1 MILFVAARVGE
12 YRQSHKTTNIIFN
25 THTRTDVFSQHL
37 TCVLYFHVPYIRFL
51 IAVTYLHYRFQRPVG
66 LKNVGQTCWFSA
78 VIQSLFY
85 LPAFRHLV
93 LNYTPPSAPP
103 QVNGMTPSL
112 VDPRRKRICEFML
125 ELRKLFALMVASQR
139 KYVDPSKAVE
149 LLRGSVGGGGG
160 GNGSSVI
167 ATDNIQQDVSEF
179 THLVLEWVEDAFKK
193 AEPASSDVMK
203 APAAAAA
210 ASSST
215 KEEDLMDDA
224 ENVDPNKQQLDSA
237 EREKSV
243 TTEVPEPATAAE
255 SPDDREASLAENPI
269 SELFYGRMQV
279 EGKRQGCDFERSEQ
293 FGQYPLQV
301 NNFFDLHESLEN
313 STAHEK
319 IIPSAG
325 DSEEGDDWQ
334 EQWLTKVPPLLMFSL
349 SRFQFNQERRH
360 AEKIHNRF
368 EFPEKLFMDRYVAG
382 NKVATRVKREE
393 VRRLKVNKEDLQAKL
408 NKYTEFAGSSTADSC
423 EEPPA
428 KKMPMPIQLV
438 LQYAM
443 DFASTPQ
450 PSSDVNMA
458 SPLDGSNLLQQNQQ
472 QPSLM
477 KTAASNLMQVD
488 SPCGSPK
495 MTPASS
501 VTNLA
506 TGTSEPMEMDEPVV
520 DVAPVIVEANKSSSS
535 VSCDNNIS
543 DAAVAPSPGSKD
555 GRVPTA
561 NAPCPRHVSDVELQ
575 VIKVSRKCSNLTN
588 VMHNCIMSY
597 EYDES

>member
-1 MILFVAARVGE
+1 M
-12 YRQSHKTTNIIFN
+12 
-25 THTRTDVFSQHL
+25 
-37 TCVLYFHVPYIRFL
+37 
-51 IAVTYLHYRFQRPVG
+51 
-66 LKNVGQTCWFSA
+66 KNVGQTCWFSA

-85 LPAFRHLV
+85 LPAFRQLV
-93 LNYTPPSAPP
+93 LNYTPPPAPP
-103 QVNGMTPSL
+103 QVNGMMPST

-193 AEPASSDVMK
+193 AEPPSDSNMMK
-203 APAAAAA
+203 AAAA

-215 KEEDLMDDA
+215 KDEDLMDDA

-243 TTEVPEPATAAE
+243 TTEEPEHATAE
-255 SPDDREASLAENPI
+255 SPDRDASLAENPI

-301 NNFFDLHESLEN
+301 NNFSDLHESLEN

-319 IIPSAG
+319 IIPPG
-325 DSEEGDDWQ
+325 DSDEGDDWQ
-334 EQWLTKVPPLLMFSL
+334 EQWLTKVPPLLIFSL

-368 EFPEKLFMDRYVAG
+368 EFPEKLFMDRYVVA

-408 NKYTEFAGSSTADSC
+408 NKYTEFAGSSSTADSC

-428 KKMPMPIQLV
+428 KKMPIPIQLV

-501 VTNLA
+501 VTNL
-506 TGTSEPMEMDEPVV
+506 TSGTSEPMEMDEPVV
-520 DVAPVIVEANKSSSS
+520 DAAPVTVEANKSSTS

-543 DAAVAPSPGSKD
+543 DASVAPSPGSKD

-575 VIKVSRKCSNLTN
+575 VIKVITN
-588 VMHNCIMSY
+588 
-597 EYDES
+597 

>member
-1 MILFVAARVGE
+1 M
-12 YRQSHKTTNIIFN
+12 
-25 THTRTDVFSQHL
+25 
-37 TCVLYFHVPYIRFL
+37 
-51 IAVTYLHYRFQRPVG
+51 
-66 LKNVGQTCWFSA
+66 
-78 VIQSLFY
+78 IQSLFY
-85 LPAFRHLV
+85 LPAFRQLV
-93 LNYTPPSAPP
+93 LNYTPPPAPP
-103 QVNGMTPSL
+103 QVNGMMPSTI
-112 VDPRRKRICEFML
+112 DPRRKRICEFML

-149 LLRGSVGGGGG
+149 LLRGSVGGGG
-160 GNGSSVI
+160 NASSVI

-193 AEPASSDVMK
+193 SEPSEPSVMK
-203 APAAAAA
+203 APA
-210 ASSST
+210 SSST
-215 KEEDLMDDA
+215 TDEDLMDDA

-243 TTEVPEPATAAE
+243 TTEEPEPANAE
-255 SPDDREASLAENPI
+255 STDRDASLIENPI

-301 NNFFDLHESLEN
+301 NNFSDLHESLEN

-319 IIPSAG
+319 IIPPG
-325 DSEEGDDWQ
+325 DSDEGDDWQ
-334 EQWLTKVPPLLMFSL
+334 EQWLTKVPPLLIFSL

-368 EFPEKLFMDRYVAG
+368 EFPEKLFMDRYVVA
-382 NKVATRVKREE
+382 NKDATRVKREE
-393 VRRLKVNKEDLQAKL
+393 VRRLKINKEDLLAKL
-408 NKYTEFAGSSTADSC
+408 KKYTEFAGISTTDSG
-423 EEPPA
+423 EEAPA

-472 QPSLM
+472 QPNLL
-477 KTAASNLMQVD
+477 KAAASNLMQVD

-501 VTNLA
+501 VTNL
-506 TGTSEPMEMDEPVV
+506 TSGTSEPMEMDEPVV
-520 DVAPVIVEANKSSSS
+520 DARPVIVEANKSSTS
-535 VSCDNNIS
+535 VSCDNTIC
-543 DAAVAPSPGSKD
+543 DAPVAPPPGSRD
-555 GRVPTA
+555 GRVQTA

-575 VIKVSRKCSNLTN
+575 VIKVISNHSSNSLL
-588 VMHNCIMSY
+588 C
-597 EYDES
+597 EYKP

>member
-1 MILFVAARVGE
+1 
-12 YRQSHKTTNIIFN
+12 
-25 THTRTDVFSQHL
+25 
-37 TCVLYFHVPYIRFL
+37 
-51 IAVTYLHYRFQRPVG
+51 
-66 LKNVGQTCWFSA
+66 
-78 VIQSLFY
+78 
-85 LPAFRHLV
+85 
-93 LNYTPPSAPP
+93 
-103 QVNGMTPSL
+103 
-112 VDPRRKRICEFML
+112 ML

-193 AEPASSDVMK
+193 AEPPSDSNMMK
-203 APAAAAA
+203 AAAA

-215 KEEDLMDDA
+215 KDEDLMDDA

-243 TTEVPEPATAAE
+243 TTEEPEHATAE
-255 SPDDREASLAENPI
+255 SPDRDASLAENPI

-301 NNFFDLHESLEN
+301 NNFSDLHESLEN

-319 IIPSAG
+319 IIPPG
-325 DSEEGDDWQ
+325 DSDEGDDWQ
-334 EQWLTKVPPLLMFSL
+334 EQWLTKVPPLLIFSL

-368 EFPEKLFMDRYVAG
+368 EFPEKLFMDRYVVA

-408 NKYTEFAGSSTADSC
+408 NKYTEFAGSSSTADSC

-428 KKMPMPIQLV
+428 KKMPIPIQLV

-501 VTNLA
+501 VTNL
-506 TGTSEPMEMDEPVV
+506 TSGTSEPMEMDEPVV
-520 DVAPVIVEANKSSSS
+520 DAAPVTVEANKSSTS

-543 DAAVAPSPGSKD
+543 DASVAPSPGSKD

-575 VIKVSRKCSNLTN
+575 VIKVITN
-588 VMHNCIMSY
+588 
-597 EYDES
+597 

>member
-1 MILFVAARVGE
+1 MPLKKIGIHF
-12 YRQSHKTTNIIFN
+12 SDDSFTTVPPMLNCASALFN
-25 THTRTDVFSQHL
+25 TRN
-37 TCVLYFHVPYIRFL
+37 
-51 IAVTYLHYRFQRPVG
+51 YLFQRPVG

-103 QVNGMTPSL
+103 QLNGMMPAV
-112 VDPRRKRICEFML
+112 VDSRRKRIYEFML

-149 LLRGSVGGGGG
+149 LLRGSVGGSGGG
-160 GNGSSVI
+160 GGGSGSSAI
-167 ATDNIQQDVSEF
+167 AADNIQQDVSEF

-193 AEPASSDVMK
+193 VDPSSADATKAPASSSAKD
-203 APAAAAA
+203 
-210 ASSST
+210 
-215 KEEDLMDDA
+215 EEDLMDDA

-243 TTEVPEPATAAE
+243 NPEDAEVAAAAAGRE
-255 SPDDREASLAENPI
+255 REAALAENPI

-279 EGKRQGCDFERSEQ
+279 EGKRQGCAFERSEQ

-301 NNFFDLHESLEN
+301 NNFSDLHESLEN

-319 IIPSAG
+319 IPVPSGG
-325 DSEEGDDWQ
+325 DSDGGAGGGGCGGGDSDWQ

-368 EFPEKLFMDRYVAG
+368 EFPEKLFMDRYVVD

-408 NKYTEFAGSSTADSC
+408 NKYTEFAGNSTADSSC

-428 KKMPMPIQLV
+428 KKMPMPLQLV

-443 DFASTPQ
+443 DFAATPQ

-458 SPLDGSNLLQQNQQ
+458 SPLDGSNLLQQQQQ
-472 QPSLM
+472 QPSLI

-506 TGTSEPMEMDEPVV
+506 SVASEPMDMDDEPAA
-520 DVAPVIVEANKSSSS
+520 DAPAGVNVEVNKSSSS

-543 DAAVAPSPGSKD
+543 DAAIAPSPGSKD
-555 GRVPTA
+555 GRGLTVGV
-561 NAPCPRHVSDVELQ
+561 PCPRHVSDVELQ
-575 VIKVSRKCSNLTN
+575 VIKVKQKCSG
-588 VMHNCIMSY
+588 HCR
-597 EYDES
+597 

>member
-1 MILFVAARVGE
+1 M
-12 YRQSHKTTNIIFN
+12 
-25 THTRTDVFSQHL
+25 
-37 TCVLYFHVPYIRFL
+37 
-51 IAVTYLHYRFQRPVG
+51 
-66 LKNVGQTCWFSA
+66 KNVGQTCWFSA

-85 LPAFRHLV
+85 LPAFRQLV
-93 LNYTPPSAPP
+93 LNYTPPPAAPP
-103 QVNGMTPSL
+103 QVNGITPL
-112 VDPRRKRICEFML
+112 ALDPRRKRICEFML

-160 GNGSSVI
+160 GGNGTSVI
-167 ATDNIQQDVSEF
+167 VADNIQQDVSEF

-193 AEPASSDVMK
+193 EEPQESSVTK
-203 APAAAAA
+203 VAG
-210 ASSST
+210 T
-215 KEEDLMDDA
+215 KEEDRMDDA

-237 EREKSV
+237 ESEKTV
-243 TTEVPEPATAAE
+243 TAEEPEPANAE
-255 SPDDREASLAENPI
+255 SPDRVASAAENPI

-301 NNFFDLHESLEN
+301 NNFSDLHESLEN

-319 IIPSAG
+319 IIPTG

-334 EQWLTKVPPLLMFSL
+334 EQWLTKVPPLLIFSL

-368 EFPEKLFMDRYVAG
+368 EFPEKLFMDRYVVA
-382 NKVATRVKREE
+382 NKAATRVKREE
-393 VRRLKVNKEDLQAKL
+393 VRRLKSNKEDLQARLK
-408 NKYTEFAGSSTADSC
+408 KYTEFAGSSSAESC

-443 DFASTPQ
+443 DFASAPP

-458 SPLDGSNLLQQNQQ
+458 SPLDGSNLLQQSQQ

-477 KTAASNLMQVD
+477 KAAASNLMQVD

-501 VTNLA
+501 VANLNS
-506 TGTSEPMEMDEPVV
+506 GTSEPMEMDEPVGDAAV
-520 DVAPVIVEANKSSSS
+520 PALVEASKSSTS
-535 VSCDNNIS
+535 VSCDNS
-543 DAAVAPSPGSKD
+543 TGDATVAPSLGCKD

-561 NAPCPRHVSDVELQ
+561 NGPCPRHVSDVELQ
-575 VIKVSRKCSNLTN
+575 VIKVIRSQDL
-588 VMHNCIMSY
+588 
-597 EYDES
+597 

>member
-1 MILFVAARVGE
+1 MIVTAANPACASALF
-12 YRQSHKTTNIIFN
+12 NISN
-25 THTRTDVFSQHL
+25 N
-37 TCVLYFHVPYIRFL
+37 
-51 IAVTYLHYRFQRPVG
+51 RFQRPVG

-103 QVNGMTPSL
+103 QLNGGVMPAAAI
-112 VDPRRKRICEFML
+112 VDSRRKRICEFML

-160 GNGSSVI
+160 GGGGGSGSSAI
-167 ATDNIQQDVSEF
+167 AADNIQQDVSEF

-193 AEPASSDVMK
+193 LDPSGADVTK
-203 APAAAAA
+203 AP

-215 KEEDLMDDA
+215 KLEEEEEEDLMDDA

-243 TTEVPEPATAAE
+243 TPEDPEATAAGNDE
-255 SPDDREASLAENPI
+255 GSAVAAAVRDREAALAENPI

-279 EGKRQGCDFERSEQ
+279 EGKRQGSAFERSEQ

-301 NNFFDLHESLEN
+301 NNFSDLHESLEN

-319 IIPSAG
+319 IVPSGG
-325 DSEEGDDWQ
+325 DSDAGGGDDWQ

-368 EFPEKLFMDRYVAG
+368 EFPEKLFMDRYVVD

-408 NKYTEFAGSSTADSC
+408 NKYTEFTGSPTADSSC

-428 KKMPMPIQLV
+428 KKMPMPLQLV

-443 DFASTPQ
+443 DFAATPQ

-458 SPLDGSNLLQQNQQ
+458 SPLDGSNLLQQHQQQ
-472 QPSLM
+472 QPSLI
-477 KTAASNLMQVD
+477 KAAASNLMQVD

-506 TGTSEPMEMDEPVV
+506 SVASEPMDMDEPVADAAAGV
-520 DVAPVIVEANKSSSS
+520 NVEVNKSSSS

-555 GRVPTA
+555 GRGPTVGV
-561 NAPCPRHVSDVELQ
+561 PCPRHVSDVELQ
-575 VIKVSRKCSNLTN
+575 VIKVKRKWSTIKTSTMTHVLLITTGWT
-588 VMHNCIMSY
+588 ST
-597 EYDES
+597 S